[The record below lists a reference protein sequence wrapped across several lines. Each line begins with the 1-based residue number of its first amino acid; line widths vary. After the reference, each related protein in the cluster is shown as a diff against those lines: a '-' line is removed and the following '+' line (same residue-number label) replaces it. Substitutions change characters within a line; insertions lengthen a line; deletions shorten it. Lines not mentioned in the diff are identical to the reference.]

1 MLCARGYSDEL
12 SGLAAALIFACAA
25 ISSIPIGLLT
35 YKLGAHRTSLI
46 CKSFIAVGLLGV
58 AGSAYFMRFPDQT
71 VGIIISSIVT
81 GSFAAGAYPI
91 ALELVVECTYPID
104 QATSTAFIFLSSAL
118 QVYINL
124 YRIQRYLIIY
134 PVVLRFTWSHHKFIW
149 FRVFC

>member
-118 QVYINL
+118 QVYIISL
-124 YRIQRYLIIY
+124 LVHSYCLG
-134 PVVLRFTWSHHKFIW
+134 FIHIN
-149 FRVFC
+149 

>member
-1 MLCARGYSDEL
+1 MIYNFECLQMLCARGYSDQL

-35 YKLGAHRTSLI
+35 YKLGSHRTSLI
-46 CKSFIAVGLLGV
+46 CKSFIAVGLTGV

-118 QVYINL
+118 QVCDNSLMLMKFVFSINL
-124 YRIQRYLIIY
+124 TPIT
-134 PVVLRFTWSHHKFIW
+134 FSS
-149 FRVFC
+149 